1 MRMVF
6 SVELDN
12 RHKQDKELLEACVRD
27 ALVAFNM
34 RAHAEANL
42 KNVRVFS
49 DEVDIYLGPVTGPLS
64 PLWPL
69 GIQSTRP
76 RPASLST

>member
-6 SVELDN
+6 SVDLDN
-12 RHKQDKELLEACVRD
+12 RHQQDKDLLEACVRD
-27 ALVAFNM
+27 AVLAFNL

-49 DEVDIYLGPVTGPLS
+49 EEADVYFGP
-64 PLWPL
+64 
-69 GIQSTRP
+69 
-76 RPASLST
+76 

>member
-12 RHKQDKELLEACVRD
+12 RYQQDKVLLEACVRD
-27 ALVAFNM
+27 AVLAFNL

-42 KNVRVFS
+42 KNVRVFR
-49 DEVDIYLGPVTGPLS
+49 DEVDVHLGPATGARSVKVTKAL
-64 PLWPL
+64 
-69 GIQSTRP
+69 
-76 RPASLST
+76 